1 MRISLLSTNDC
12 GKDGYTVKKLIAL
25 FLAVAFVCGTI
36 GCGSPTTP
44 AKTGTTTPPAGT
56 PEKK

>member
-1 MRISLLSTNDC
+1 M
-12 GKDGYTVKKLIAL
+12 KKLIAL

-36 GCGSPTTP
+36 GCGTPTTP

-56 PEKK
+56 GDKK